1 MWSPAITE
9 AAGNGGLL
17 FFLRRASVRAGRGRS
32 TNAMQNDP
40 TADDRRAI
48 EALIARQFA
57 SLNWTP
63 QAPADWRGF
72 AADFAPGALLY
83 PAARPAKRQTV
94 EDFVERM
101 QGLVGAP
108 LQSFH
113 ERVLGTEIRIFGNVA
128 LAVAACEVTEN
139 GTDISRSVEMLL
151 LVKDEGQWRI
161 VSQAWDR
168 ATTENPVPEIW
179 GGSD

>member
-1 MWSPAITE
+1 
-9 AAGNGGLL
+9 
-17 FFLRRASVRAGRGRS
+17 
-32 TNAMQNDP
+32 MQNDP

-63 QAPADWRGF
+63 HAPADWRGF
-72 AADFAPGALLY
+72 AADFVSGASLY

-94 EDFVERM
+94 EAFVERM
-101 QGLVGAP
+101 HGLVGE

-128 LAVAACEVTEN
+128 LAVVACEVTEN
-139 GTDISRSVEMLL
+139 ETDISRSVEMLL

-168 ATTENPVPEIW
+168 ATAENPVPEIW

>member
-1 MWSPAITE
+1 MDDDS
-9 AAGNGGLL
+9 
-17 FFLRRASVRAGRGRS
+17 
-32 TNAMQNDP
+32 Q
-40 TADDRRAI
+40 ADDRRAI
-48 EALIARQFA
+48 EAVIVRQFA

-63 QAPADWRGF
+63 EAPADWRAF
-72 AADFAPGALLY
+72 AADFAPGASLY
-83 PAARPAKRQTV
+83 PAARPAQRQTV
-94 EDFVERM
+94 GGFVERM

-151 LVKDEGQWRI
+151 LVKDEGQWQI

-168 ATTENPVPEIW
+168 ATADNPVPEIW